1 MFNYELMKNFAI
13 KSSELIS
20 KALVEQGIKDFL
32 SACEYVQK
40 LPYGRTSSRTDF
52 LTVLAEGKGT
62 CSSKHGLLAL
72 LAEENNELEIEL
84 IMGIFLMSPETHSK
98 LTEFFE
104 DKIYKVIPEA
114 HCYLRYKG
122 ERFDF
127 TSKSSKIEIIS
138 SKLVREQRIEPH
150 QVGDW
155 KIKLHQDFMK
165 KWLERQTDFTY
176 PFEKLWRDREKCI
189 ALL

>member
-1 MFNYELMKNFAI
+1 MRIAMKNFTLN
-13 KSSELIS
+13 SSEIITQKLIE
-20 KALVEQGIKDFL
+20 KGINDFL

-52 LTVLAEGKGT
+52 LTVLVEGKGT
-62 CSSKHGLLAL
+62 CSSKHGLLAR

-84 IMGIFLMSPETHSK
+84 IMGIFLMSPETHLQ
-98 LTEFFE
+98 LTDFFQN
-104 DKIYKVIPEA
+104 KKYKVIPEA

-127 TSKSSKIEIIS
+127 TSEYSKIEIIS

-155 KIKLHQDFMK
+155 KIKLHRDFME
-165 KWLERQTDFTY
+165 KWLKRQTDFAY
-176 PFEKLWRDREKCI
+176 PFEKLWSDREKCI